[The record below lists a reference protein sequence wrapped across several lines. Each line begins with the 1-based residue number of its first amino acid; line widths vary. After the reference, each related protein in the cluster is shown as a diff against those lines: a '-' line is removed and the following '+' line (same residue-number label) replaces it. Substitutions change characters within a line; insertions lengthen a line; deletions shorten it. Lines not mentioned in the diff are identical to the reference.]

1 MNMMRIWNSKEIIRK
16 KKKINESYWRKAYL
30 EK

>member
-1 MNMMRIWNSKEIIRK
+1 MLLNISNEDEVRK
-16 KKKINESYWRKAYL
+16 KKKINESRNINASKT